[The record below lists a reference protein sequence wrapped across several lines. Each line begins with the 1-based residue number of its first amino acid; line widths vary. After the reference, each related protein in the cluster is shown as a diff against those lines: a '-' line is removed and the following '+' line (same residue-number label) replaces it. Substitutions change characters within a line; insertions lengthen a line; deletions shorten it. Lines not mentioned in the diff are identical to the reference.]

1 MQALIHL
8 LVSHDAHCTDIAP
21 RLVVAGKVGS
31 YLRAEREG
39 CFAVECF
46 WGALGLGRPGL
57 VSDVCVVVF
66 LEPYRLHLARL
77 ACTDYYW
84 SAQAGLGDG
93 PGPCG
98 LHVALLSS
106 DGVQEYSCGFH
117 KLVPGPLK
125 LHCALEWASVHAFG
139 MELAI
144 VWAFDAQENGFRLH
158 YSWTTHRLHSTL

>member
-1 MQALIHL
+1 MVFATFMQLYL
-8 LVSHDAHCTDIAP
+8 
-21 RLVVAGKVGS
+21 AG
-31 YLRAEREG
+31 
-39 CFAVECF
+39 
-46 WGALGLGRPGL
+46 
-57 VSDVCVVVF
+57 
-66 LEPYRLHLARL
+66 L
-77 ACTDYYW
+77 ACTDHYW

-98 LHVALLSS
+98 LHIALLAS

-144 VWAFDAQENGFRLH
+144 VWAFHAQENSFGLH
-158 YSWTTHRLHSTL
+158 YSWTAYGLHNTL